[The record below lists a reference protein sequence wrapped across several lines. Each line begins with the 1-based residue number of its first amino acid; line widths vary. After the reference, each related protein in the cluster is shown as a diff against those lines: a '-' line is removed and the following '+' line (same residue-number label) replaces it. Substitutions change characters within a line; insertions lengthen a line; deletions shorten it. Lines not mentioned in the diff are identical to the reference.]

1 MSDVVR
7 TDESSAESESELAVV
22 VEPEGLLVAGDQSSV
37 QMFLD
42 KLRFNAVSA
51 IEVAGV
57 DSQSLAGTAALAA
70 GLAAMGAQHGTFV
83 RLAPESVDL
92 MKKFHVIPGN
102 PGFNRMMVADAAGK
116 FRGQMQWQQASLA
129 GTRALSI
136 QLTVAVIALQTA
148 IAETTHAVERVEGK
162 VDAILNLAK
171 ASVIGDVV
179 GHHQSLKRTVHT
191 LDETG
196 KLPSA
201 DWDSIAP
208 LGPNLEVVVE
218 KLRAHIRLTVEGFD
232 AAKPVQDRASYLKK
246 AVEDNR
252 LGETL
257 ELLVIAE
264 DSLYLWQRLRIERV
278 RQTEPENLELVIAT
292 ARQMLAEH
300 LTADGELLLRGRT
313 ELAHYA
319 AIKPLEIVRWMSSG
333 QLKRDIVQ
341 LREDL
346 DSFATARRSQVQG
359 WQDHEDP
366 GIGDALAELGNHFK
380 SFGGSALALGSRGVD
395 AGAAGLG
402 FLGRKIKQ
410 VAEPAKE
417 NAFSPEDKRS

>member
-1 MSDVVR
+1 
-7 TDESSAESESELAVV
+7 
-22 VEPEGLLVAGDQSSV
+22 
-37 QMFLD
+37 
-42 KLRFNAVSA
+42 
-51 IEVAGV
+51 
-57 DSQSLAGTAALAA
+57 
-70 GLAAMGAQHGTFV
+70 MGAQHGTFV